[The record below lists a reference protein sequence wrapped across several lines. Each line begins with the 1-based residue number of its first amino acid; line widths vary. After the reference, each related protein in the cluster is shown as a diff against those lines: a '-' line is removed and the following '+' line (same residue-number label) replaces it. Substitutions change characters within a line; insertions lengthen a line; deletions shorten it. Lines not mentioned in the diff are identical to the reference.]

1 MVDSSDGGS
10 GSKGVGG
17 VWSTAVMATARVLA
31 ASGATAA
38 IAMAARE
45 SAASGATTEI
55 AMADGDS
62 SRFEA
67 AHTASLGTAAAR

>member
-17 VWSTAVMATARVLA
+17 VWSTAVMATARALA

-38 IAMAARE
+38 IAMAARG
-45 SAASGATTEI
+45 SVASGATT
-55 AMADGDS
+55 AMVMADGDR

-67 AHTASLGTAAAR
+67 AHAASLGTAAER